1 MKRFLCMMLG
11 AFMLL
16 SSLTGCTVMPEQPQP
31 DVPPTQQD
39 TQPAE
44 PSRDEPIPTKPEPLL
59 DPDMRS
65 DVEPEVKPEPE
76 PKTPV
81 NVSEGEEWLI
91 QHWDMDRDLCVQKAT
106 ARGYKS
112 IVSWMN
118 SEEYGKPIVEGKCWS
133 LLEACERM
141 ESFSVALD
149 GRDFADEADRQTI
162 ADQFAQVLL
171 ETLMGDVEAWSFQL
185 IDYQDVRSA
194 IEFREKDVESFI
206 DRDMWVCSVY
216 ADMRWNG
223 IIEPLGEF
231 RDTFWGFQEF
241 IYSFEVTVEGDTCV
255 FRPNWHEICP

>member
-1 MKRFLCMMLG
+1 MKRFLCLLLCVLLLCTACAAG
-11 AFMLL
+11 APQQGAPVP
-16 SSLTGCTVMPEQPQP
+16 SPDGSTERTDEPETY
-31 DVPPTQQD
+31 PPTVIVPGFELD
-39 TQPAE
+39 EPAE
-44 PSRDEPIPTKPEPLL
+44 
-59 DPDMRS
+59 
-65 DVEPEVKPEPE
+65 PEPE
-76 PKTPV
+76 PEPSV
-81 NVSEGEEWLI
+81 SVSEGEEWLI

-112 IVSWMN
+112 IESWMD

-141 ESFSVALD
+141 EPFSVALD

-185 IDYQDVRSA
+185 IDYKDVRSV
-194 IEFREKDVESFI
+194 IEFCEKDVESFI
-206 DRDMWVCSVY
+206 DWDMWVCSVH

-223 IIEPLGEF
+223 IIKPLGAF
-231 RDTFWGFQEF
+231 RDTFWGFSEF

>member
-1 MKRFLCMMLG
+1 MKKLSILMLTFVLFLSLAGCG
-11 AFMLL
+11 AD
-16 SSLTGCTVMPEQPQP
+16 GKPEIT
-31 DVPPTQQD
+31 DVPPAQQQN
-39 TQPAE
+39 TQPVE
-44 PSRDEPIPTKPEPLL
+44 PSQTGESVPTPEQGL
-59 DPDMRS
+59 DPDIQS
-65 DVEPEVKPEPE
+65 ELEPEVKPELE

-81 NVSEGEEWLI
+81 SVSEGEEWLM
-91 QHWDMDRDLCVQKAT
+91 QHWDMNRDLCVQKAT

-112 IVSWMN
+112 IAGWMR
-118 SEEYGKPIVEGKCWS
+118 SEEYGKPIVEGKCRS
-133 LLEACERM
+133 ILEACERM

-149 GRDFADEADRQTI
+149 GRDFVDEVDRQAI

-171 ETLMGDVEAWSFQL
+171 ETLMGNVETWSFQL
-185 IDYQDVRSA
+185 IDYQDVRSV

-206 DRDMWVCSVY
+206 DRDMWVCSVH

-241 IYSFEVTVEGDTCV
+241 IYSFEVTIEGDACV